1 MNAIGL
7 DIGTSSIKAVELTN
21 LSDNKILVA
30 NFCKEQI
37 SAESTEGLEI
47 AKKEELTKLALKK
60 LLEKTH
66 FKTKRAVVSL
76 LGDDVVIRYVK
87 LPFMSKEEL
96 KNAIKYEAEQYIP
109 FNIDN
114 VVLDCQILGEE
125 IVESQKKLNCI
136 LVAAKEDA
144 VNRIISLI
152 GSVGLEPAVIDCDVF
167 AIQNSYEAN
176 YGVKEN
182 ETVALINIGARL
194 VSLNIFE
201 DGITRFA
208 RDIQFGSNML
218 IKDISKEF
226 KSDFQSSEKIIIEE
240 ASIIIESEEVE
251 ITRLPD
257 KTDRSFKIFDTIV
270 SNLTKLVGE
279 IRRSFD
285 FYEAQAKKRAVNK
298 VVISGGGSLIKN
310 LDKFLSEK
318 LKVKVEYHNPFT
330 AISPVRNNISN
341 GTNQNYDAAPSGT
354 VAPGGTAAPMFA
366 VSFGL
371 AVRGIK

>member
-37 SAESTEGLEI
+37 STESTEGLDT

-226 KSDFQSSEKIIIEE
+226 KSDFQSSEKIMIEE

-318 LKVKVEYHNPFT
+318 LKVKVEYHNPFI
-330 AISPVRNNISN
+330 AA
-341 GTNQNYDAAPSGT
+341 NQNYDAAPSGT
-354 VAPGGTAAPMFA
+354 VAPSGIAAPMFA